1 MRFLCAKVNA
11 SSDAATF
18 QIVSF
23 VEAVANPRLSRDAL
37 AAELDA
43 VARRYANG
51 AINISLTD
59 SYIYDCTAGSIEWGK
74 YTCMRIVLVC
84 LIGRLKKMMHVYGWL
99 AEYSSAGIPN
109 E

>member
-1 MRFLCAKVNA
+1 MLVPGTIAPHALLVCKINA

-23 VEAVANPRLSRDAL
+23 VEAVANPRLSRDVL

-51 AINISLTD
+51 AMYISLTD
-59 SYIYDCTAGSIEWGK
+59 SNIYYCTAGSIEWGNLCI
-74 YTCMRIVLVC
+74 YLYAYC
-84 LIGRLKKMMHVYGWL
+84 
-99 AEYSSAGIPN
+99 P
-109 E
+109 